1 MPTEPHRDDSLSR
14 ALHALGNPQRR
25 RLLARLHDAAPGAG
39 VALTAFGPG
48 DGVPFAVYH
57 VHLPKL
63 EDAGYVEATTDPVVV
78 YRGPRFK
85 DVAALMRALE
95 SNASDLPAE
104 WP

>member
-14 ALHALGNPQRR
+14 ALHALGNPVRR

-39 VALTAFGPG
+39 VALDSFGSG

-63 EDAGYVEATTDPVVV
+63 EGVGYVEATTDPVVA
-78 YRGPRFK
+78 YRGPRFEE
-85 DVAALMRALE
+85 VAAVMRALE
-95 SNASDLPAE
+95 SNAGDLPGE